1 MTKKLPEYEALSKMP
16 DDLSRYLEH
25 MEADARAAL
34 EELFQTALQQART
47 LEVFDLWEEP
57 ELAVTYWTLSCPA

>member
-1 MTKKLPEYEALSKMP
+1 MP